1 MKPSCPT
8 TLRRVILCA
17 MLAALPL
24 GRSGSA
30 FGQQGSTTASSET
43 IELPKYEVTEHGVN
57 PYQAQQALSATRVAV
72 AIQDVPQT
80 LSVVT
85 QDLIAD
91 AMSFRMLD
99 AAKYVTPVVESTLP
113 FGGDRYMIRGFQV
126 SQEFIDGSVISGG
139 SGYSMSIPQFN
150 IDRIEVI
157 KGPNAIL
164 VPGGSPGGVMNPI
177 TKEPLARNATSL
189 TLDLAQYIGNDFAID
204 TNYVINA
211 SNHMAFRLVAGAWYN
226 THMYIH
232 NMFRCGYEISPS
244 FSVELSPTQKLVV
257 KADIVQNRET
267 NMGGLPI
274 DPSIGSTQDAIIAR
288 GLPRDWSF
296 GDDSDARHRSTERMS
311 AELRSTM
318 GNHVSSRLYVM
329 ADHVRRIDVGGT
341 NSAINNVATR
351 PAGAPASYALNGGTR
366 NPLTGNWEPGV
377 YWSTTTNADNT
388 VTAVSATGALT
399 DPSVWWYNHSVTRV
413 DLEYEEAH
421 LKNDYVAQFE
431 GRWFKSMT
439 LGGFT
444 ADFSKVRYKS
454 WAAATN
460 RPPVANNPAG
470 ATINGVTYP
479 GLFAITYPAYL
490 FPGITPS
497 DFSPPVPPN
506 TAKNPTA
513 TQSGGDI
520 ISKQSTLQGFL
531 FETLNLFND
540 HLLLSGGVSR
550 YYGVLNRTDSTLTSL
565 NSSILLAAPSYSL
578 LTTARSYG
586 IVIKPIKEVSLFAS
600 RNTTGGTM
608 PGELSPGTYLEH
620 TTTFGPDPFHPRTDA
635 VTGLIVPTTVTV
647 QAFKPTSGSQD
658 EFGVKTSLLN
668 GTLTGSFSYFKISQQ
683 NYGVPNSDWYLLTAQ
698 GNTAAAALL
707 QNPIYLNLD
716 SKGWEIEGTYSLNK
730 NLTILGNY
738 TSFKERQPITEVR
751 VRAVPDHAGALYIDY
766 RFTDGVLKGFGM
778 NVGIDYK
785 SDVAGENVNGL
796 TTTLPIAGGVGF
808 VPQQPSF
815 LVGGRTVVNVG
826 FSYRTKNF
834 SVRLQIANALN
845 EDYILAAG
853 SRGSLVE
860 ADPRSWK
867 VSTTYNF

>member
-1 MKPSCPT
+1 MNLSCPT
-8 TLRRVILCA
+8 TLRRGFLCA
-17 MLAALPL
+17 MLACLFL
-24 GRSGSA
+24 GRPGAA
-30 FGQQGSTTASSET
+30 FAQQGSEAASPET
-43 IELPKYEVTEHGVN
+43 IVLPKYEVTERGVN

-91 AMSFRMLD
+91 SMSFRMLD

-177 TKEPLARNATSL
+177 TKEPMSRNATTV
-189 TLDLAQYIGNDFAID
+189 TLELGQYVGNDAAVDF
-204 TNYVINA
+204 NRVLNEK
-211 SNHMAFRLVAGAWYN
+211 NHMAFRLVVGAWRN
-226 THMYIH
+226 THMYIR
-232 NMFRCGYEISPS
+232 NMFRNGYEISPS

-257 KADIVQNRET
+257 KADFLQNRET

-274 DPSIGSTQDAIIAR
+274 DPGVGSTGDAIIAR

-296 GDDSDARHRSTERMS
+296 GDDADARHRSTERLS
-311 AELRSTM
+311 AELRSTL
-318 GNHVSSRLYVM
+318 GNHVSSRLYAM

-341 NSAINNVATR
+341 NSAIANVATP
-351 PAGAPASYALNGGTR
+351 PAGAASSYALNGGTR
-366 NPLTGNWEPGV
+366 NPSTGNWEPGV
-377 YWSTTTNADNT
+377 YWTTTTNADGS
-388 VTAVSATGALT
+388 VTPVSAAGPLT
-399 DPSVWWYNHSVTRV
+399 DPSLWYYTHSVTRV

-431 GRWFKSMT
+431 GSWFKSMT

-444 ADFSKVRYKS
+444 ADFSKVRFKS
-454 WAAATN
+454 WAAAT
-460 RPPVANNPAG
+460 RPAVANNPAG

-479 GLFAITYPAYL
+479 GLPAITYPPYQ
-490 FPGITPS
+490 FPGIRPS
-497 DFSPPVPPN
+497 DFSPPVPPA
-506 TAKNPTA
+506 TAKNPTT
-513 TQSGGDI
+513 TQSGGDV
-520 ISKQSTLQGFL
+520 ISKQSTLQFFL

-540 HLLLSGGVSR
+540 RVLLSGGFSR
-550 YYGVLNRTDSTLTSL
+550 FYGTLNRADSTLTSL
-565 NSSILLAAPSYSL
+565 NKDILLAAPSYNL
-578 LTTARSYG
+578 TTTARSLG
-586 IVIKPIKEVSLFAS
+586 IVVKPIKEISLFAS
-600 RNTTGGTM
+600 RNSTGGTM
-608 PGELSPGTYLEH
+608 PGELSPGTYLER
-620 TTTFGPDPFHPRTDA
+620 TTTFGPDAYHPNSAGQATA
-635 VTGLIVPTTVTV
+635 VTV
-647 QAFKPTSGSQD
+647 QAFRPTSGSQD

-668 GTLTGSFSYFKISQQ
+668 GTLTASFSYFKISQQ
-683 NYGVPNSDWYLLTAQ
+683 NYGVPNSEWYLLVAQ
-698 GNTAAAALL
+698 GNQAAADLL

-716 SKGWEIEGTYSLNK
+716 SKGWEFEGTYSLNK
-730 NLTILGNY
+730 NLTILGNF
-738 TSFKERQPITEVR
+738 TSFKERQPITDVR
-751 VRAVPDHAGALYIDY
+751 IRAVPDRAGALYVDY
-766 RFTDGVLKGFGM
+766 KFTDGVLKGFGV

-785 SDVAGENVNGL
+785 SDVAGENVSGY
-796 TTTLPIAGGVGF
+796 TTTRPITGGVGF

-815 LVGGRTVVNVG
+815 LVGARTVVNAGV
-826 FSYRTKNF
+826 SYRTRNF
-834 SVRLQIANALN
+834 TVRLQIANALN

-853 SRGSLVE
+853 SRGSLVV

-867 VSTTYNF
+867 VSTSYSF